1 MSNERRVFLVGKL
14 IDGLISPEEEAEL
27 DELQRQP
34 WEPKVEP
41 PIDVKNEIRMGDLN
55 GQLLELE
62 DKKEI

>member
-41 PIDVKNEIRMGDLN
+41 PIDVEN